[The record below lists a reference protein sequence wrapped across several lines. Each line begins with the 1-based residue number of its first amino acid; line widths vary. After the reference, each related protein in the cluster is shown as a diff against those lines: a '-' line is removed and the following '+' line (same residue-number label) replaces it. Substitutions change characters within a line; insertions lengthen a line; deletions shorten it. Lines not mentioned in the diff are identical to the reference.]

1 MDMGPLF
8 PKVRDKSNIEN
19 ATQVVIEQFYTY
31 RATGIKKKKTE
42 KLLVKCFLG
51 CHYVNK
57 EHTAFFPHPSSV

>member
-31 RATGIKKKKTE
+31 RATGIKKKKNGETPGE
-42 KLLVKCFLG
+42 VFSGLPLC
-51 CHYVNK
+51 
-57 EHTAFFPHPSSV
+57 